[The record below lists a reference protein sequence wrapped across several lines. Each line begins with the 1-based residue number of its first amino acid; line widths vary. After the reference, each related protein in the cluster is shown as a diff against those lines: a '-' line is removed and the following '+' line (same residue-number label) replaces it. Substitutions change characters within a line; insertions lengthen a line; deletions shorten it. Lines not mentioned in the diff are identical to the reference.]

1 MPDGDGYA
9 SYWSSDLSYDA
20 DMDVQYP
27 GENDECGYAHGYW
40 YQVNRRYSDTT
51 FFKRF
56 FWWDQIVS
64 MEAGRRNSS
73 NAGGDSETFSG
84 VVDYESTPEEGEHA
98 SERDDELEHSEIVC
112 KENTTEASDVL
123 PPDYVEDGDYD
134 NDYVEID
141 LVVRAMADYERRDD
155 TELSLREG
163 ELIRVLRQDVS
174 GWWSGCKESETGQ
187 EVTGWF
193 PSNFVHEK
201 HLIWGIEEVDEE
213 EGEAFPE
220 GINI

>member
-1 MPDGDGYA
+1 MP
-9 SYWSSDLSYDA
+9 
-20 DMDVQYP
+20 Q
-27 GENDECGYAHGYW
+27 
-40 YQVNRRYSDTT
+40 
-51 FFKRF
+51 
-56 FWWDQIVS
+56 
-64 MEAGRRNSS
+64 
-73 NAGGDSETFSG
+73 
-84 VVDYESTPEEGEHA
+84 
-98 SERDDELEHSEIVC
+98 
-112 KENTTEASDVL
+112 
-123 PPDYVEDGDYD
+123 DYVEDGDYD
-134 NDYVEID
+134 YDYVEID
-141 LVVRAMADYERRDD
+141 LVVWAMADYERRDD

-201 HLIWGIEEVDEE
+201 HLIWVIEEVYEE